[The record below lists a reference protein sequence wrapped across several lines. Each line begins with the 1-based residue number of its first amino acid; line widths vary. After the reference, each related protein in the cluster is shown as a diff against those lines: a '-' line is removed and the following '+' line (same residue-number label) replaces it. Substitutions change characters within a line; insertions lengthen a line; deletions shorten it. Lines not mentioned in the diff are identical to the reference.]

1 MAIRKPTKAAG
12 ATGKKKPTRDPTEP
26 SDSEMIA
33 RECLLSPSF
42 QGAAA
47 IQAWEG
53 FAGKTNFSDLV
64 ELDEIIGNFDLT
76 ALDDILVRFDLTA
89 LTDTLSFDLAKLDD
103 ILSFDLVTL
112 DDIIGV
118 PFDPLIP

>member
-12 ATGKKKPTRDPTEP
+12 ATGKKKPARDPTEP

-64 ELDEIIGNFDLT
+64 KELREQTHRVSHRGGYPESLEP
-76 ALDDILVRFDLTA
+76 
-89 LTDTLSFDLAKLDD
+89 SK
-103 ILSFDLVTL
+103 
-112 DDIIGV
+112 
-118 PFDPLIP
+118 P